1 VIVTIIVVVPSTVV
15 TTIFAVKVKKRKA
28 IPVIGRGGL

>member
-1 VIVTIIVVVPSTVV
+1 VTVEKLLDMHQFFVVLH
-15 TTIFAVKVKKRKA
+15 IKKSKA